1 MVKNVTVTIVHI
13 ISIQFQRTASSIN
26 MITILYIEISNQS
39 LFKNTEI
46 ITKKN
51 NPPTFSTCYSRPGVI
66 LLYQQ
71 LLVRITCW
79 YLVNKSRL
87 KITEALNH
95 AVNYKRYKC
104 HANDECMQW
113 TPFKPGKIHSRKAIV
128 SMYSKI
134 LLGHSPCTWC
144 SRSSSSLEMTRDIL

>member
-13 ISIQFQRTASSIN
+13 NSIQFQRTASSIN

-71 LLVRITCW
+71 
-79 YLVNKSRL
+79 